1 MTIMVR
7 LLATQLSSAII
18 FDRSNEALTVRAVVN
33 DSNIVYFKSRAN
45 SSGSGV
51 SSEDWQ
57 FALDDTTKV
66 SLVFD
71 YQE

>member
-33 DSNIVYFKSRAN
+33 NVNIVYFKSRAN
-45 SSGSGV
+45 SRDSGL
-51 SSEDWQ
+51 SEDWQ